1 MVNGKSQTLVISL
14 VRRKKMSKKKGARQ
28 RFKKNE
34 KVILDGWES
43 L

>member
-1 MVNGKSQTLVISL
+1 MVNGKSQTLVILL
-14 VRRKKMSKKKGARQ
+14 VRRKKMSKKKGARE
-28 RFKKNE
+28 RFKNE

>member
-14 VRRKKMSKKKGARQ
+14 VRRKKMSKKKEQ
-28 RFKKNE
+28 DNVLKNE